1 MFRAS
6 LSRCLTPLALVLSLG
21 LVSPAAA
28 AGRPQPPAAPAPAPA
43 AAHGGWLAALDG
55 WLRAL
60 VGKSPIAP
68 TAAAAPAVVGGG
80 AVHPGAGLDAGP
92 APDPDGSH

>member
-28 AGRPQPPAAPAPAPA
+28 AGRPQPPAASAAAPA
-43 AAHGGWLAALDG
+43 AASHGGLLEALYG
-55 WLRAL
+55 WLRVL

-68 TAAAAPAVVGGG
+68 AAAAASMGGG
-80 AVHPGAGLDAGP
+80 AVHPGTGLDAGA
-92 APDPDGSH
+92 APDPDGRH